1 MSGAKA
7 KAGRFTMANAAAL
20 AVTVL
25 SFCGA
30 AALAQRAG
38 GSAAGYG
45 LALLCGVLCV
55 PVPAFFAAQVVFKK
69 LAGPAAQAAGLVLAF
84 AVFAGLAVLSS
95 AVGSVWLVRLLP
107 LAAVLGL
114 PVAARRRR
122 GSFAA
127 VLQTLRAY
135 LPLAA
140 VAGVLAL
147 ISAAG
152 AGLFAHPAA
161 VGQITPSQDFFW
173 NLGNAES
180 FLLGFPPADL
190 RFAGVTLTYHYL
202 TELLAA
208 GLSMASG
215 LAVYD
220 VLAFYQ
226 TPLLLALLVWALW
239 QLGQAVF
246 GGSRAKSA
254 LLLAATFLLGCVS
267 LYKVWPSGQSRFWN
281 TGIRHLLTNINGQA
295 TATLFLCLFVLLF
308 WQLAGQKFRA
318 GAPLWVALV
327 LCFGLLC
334 FAKGPVAGIVAIAAV
349 AAVVWGGLR
358 GGTSRGGALLFVLLV
373 GGGFWLL
380 YRFYFAA
387 GASTSMVFSPAGTLQ
402 KSYFANYIALIT
414 AKSPLL
420 GKLLLPVF
428 MLLQTFCMAPAGVA
442 LYLFALLRDVR
453 RLPRLD
459 VPHLFWHA
467 GAVGGMAAFFLF
479 DHYAMSQ
486 IYFGFAGLFF
496 INLLALD
503 ALGDAKN
510 WFAKRLPAVRKV
522 AAGTLGVLVAASAAT
537 GLLMQAQLAF
547 AGLQVLASP
556 LETAA
561 QSTAQHGTVPLTA
574 AEETGMRWL
583 AAALQP
589 GELFATNRIHTGAAQ
604 EGLSNVYSGL
614 SGRGA
619 YMESFK
625 YAVSNMGV
633 AGAQV
638 EERLAVITAIFN
650 ADTPHSTVQS
660 LCKAHGIRYLAYCPA
675 FDGATAQFAGFLC
688 VYDSEQLKIYE
699 VPA

>member
-1 MSGAKA
+1 LSGAKA
-7 KAGRFTMANAAAL
+7 KTGRLTTVIAAAF

-25 SFCGA
+25 SFGGA

-45 LALLCGVLCV
+45 FALLCGVLCV
-55 PVPAFFAAQVVFKK
+55 PVPAFFAVRVFFKK
-69 LAGPAAQAAGLVLAF
+69 LPGPAANAAGLVLAF
-84 AVFAGLAVLSS
+84 AVFAGLVVLSS
-95 AVGSVWLVRLLP
+95 AVGSVWPVRFLP
-107 LAAVLGL
+107 LAAALGL
-114 PVAARRRR
+114 LVAAMRHRT
-122 GSFAA
+122 GLAA

-140 VAGVLAL
+140 FAGVLAL
-147 ISAAG
+147 VSAAG
-152 AGLFAHPAA
+152 AGLYAHPVA

-180 FLLGFPPADL
+180 ILQGLPPADL

-208 GLSMASG
+208 GFSMASG

-226 TPLLLALLVWALW
+226 TPLLLALLAWALW

-246 GGSRAKSA
+246 GGSRAKST
-254 LLLAATFLLGCVS
+254 LLVAGTFLLGCAS

-281 TGIRHLLTNINGQA
+281 TGIRHLLTNVNGQA

-318 GAPLWVALV
+318 GALLWDALV
-327 LCFGLLC
+327 LCFSLLC

-349 AAVVWGGLR
+349 AAVLWGGLR
-358 GGTSRGGALLFVLLV
+358 RGASRGGALLFILLV
-373 GGGFWLL
+373 GGEFLLL

-387 GASTSMVFSPAGTLQ
+387 GASTSMVFSLAGTLQ
-402 KSYFANYIALIT
+402 KSYFANYIALIA
-414 AKSPLL
+414 AKSPLW

-442 LYLFALLRDVR
+442 LYLFALLRDLR
-453 RLPRLD
+453 RLLRLD

-486 IYFGFAGLFF
+486 IYFAFAGLFF

-503 ALGDAKN
+503 ALGEAKN
-510 WFAKRLPAVRKV
+510 WVAKRVPLVRK
-522 AAGTLGVLVAASAAT
+522 AAVGMLGVLVAVSAVT
-537 GLLMQAQLAF
+537 GLLMQTQLAF
-547 AGLQVLASP
+547 EGLRALASP
-556 LETAA
+556 MQATA

-574 AEETGMRWL
+574 AEETGMHWL
-583 AAALQP
+583 ATAMQP

-638 EERLAVITAIFN
+638 EERLAVVTSLFDAT
-650 ADTPHSTVQS
+650 TPQSTVQS

-675 FDGATAQFAGFLC
+675 FGGATAQFAGFLC